1 MRRRD
6 NLKLQDIKNKRE
18 SLVRLV
24 EDEKV
29 NFILLHDFDWLV
41 EQVEKSEQAVFA
53 LKEIQTMTES
63 LVEMNPTYRVIH
75 NIAAAALG
83 EDKNE
88 KEK

>member
-1 MRRRD
+1 M
-6 NLKLQDIKNKRE
+6 KLQDIKNKRE